1 MQMKFAFVSVA
12 FPLLMVAMVIPAMCQ
27 SRAQQQASCQ
37 DDALRL
43 CPNQIPD
50 EVAIRNCL
58 AGQKANL
65 SPACR
70 AQFKTK
76 SRRRRAH

>member
-12 FPLLMVAMVIPAMCQ
+12 FPLLMLATVIPAMCQ
-27 SRAQQQASCQ
+27 SRAQQQAACQ

-58 AGQKANL
+58 AGQRANL

-76 SRRRRAH
+76 SRRRHAH

>member
-12 FPLLMVAMVIPAMCQ
+12 FPLLMVATVIPAMCQ
-27 SRAQQQASCQ
+27 SRAQQQAACQ

-43 CPNQIPD
+43 CPNQVPD
-50 EVAIRNCL
+50 EVEIRNCL
-58 AGQKANL
+58 AGQRANL

-76 SRRRRAH
+76 SRHRRAH